1 MGQAMAFPFPGQATT
16 FFPTT
21 GLRPGGRFPAIHRP
35 QERTP
40 HPSLEWGNVAS
51 QTILSNLPH
60 HTSFQGIGR
69 DPSVASELHE
79 KVKPLFLAA
88 DDDPNNQ
95 GTNVGVDFGNKITSP
110 AADDAPG
117 CLSSIAGN

>member
-1 MGQAMAFPFPGQATT
+1 MREGCGAGSGIPFSRA
-16 FFPTT
+16 
-21 GLRPGGRFPAIHRP
+21 GGRFPAIHRP

-51 QTILSNLPH
+51 HTILSNLPH

-88 DDDPNNQ
+88 DGIPNNQ
-95 GTNVGVDFGNKITSP
+95 ETNVGIDSDNKITYP
-110 AADDAPG
+110 AADGGPG
-117 CLSSIAGN
+117 CLSSIAGS

>member
-1 MGQAMAFPFPGQATT
+1 MQML
-16 FFPTT
+16 
-21 GLRPGGRFPAIHRP
+21 GLLSIIRVVAPAIHRP
-35 QERTP
+35 QEDIP
-40 HPSLEWGNVAS
+40 HPSPEWGNVAS

-69 DPSVASELHE
+69 GPSVASEMHE
-79 KVKPLFLAA
+79 KVKPLFLAT
-88 DDDPNNQ
+88 DDIPNTQ

-117 CLSSIAGN
+117 CLSSIAGS